1 MDIKEIMSKVEELHK
16 KFIKLQEQISSKEVE
31 ASAGGGMV
39 TAVANGAGQLVRIKI
54 DPTVVDSKDI
64 QMLQDLVVAAVNEA
78 LKKAKEM
85 REEELA
91 NLTGGLKIPGMNL
104 F

>member
-1 MDIKEIMSKVEELHK
+1 MDINEIMGKVKDLHK
-16 KFIKLQEQISSKEVE
+16 KFLEIQQEIASKTVE

-39 TAVANGAGQLVRIKI
+39 VAIANGAGQVVDIKI
-54 DPTVVDSKDI
+54 DSSVVDANDV
-64 QMLQDLVVAAVNEA
+64 QMLQDLIVAAVNEA

-91 NLTGGLKIPGMNL
+91 SLTGGIKIPGMEL

>member
-1 MDIKEIMSKVEELHK
+1 MDIKEIMGKVEELQK
-16 KFIKLQEQISSKEVE
+16 KFIKLQEEVALKQVE

-39 TAVANGAGQLVRIKI
+39 VAVANGAGELVDIKI
-54 DPTVVDSKDI
+54 DPSVVSSDDI
-64 QMLQDLVVAAVNEA
+64 QMLQDLVIAAVNEA

-91 NLTGGLKIPGMNL
+91 QLTGGLRIPGMGL